1 MQPLIPS
8 FKQFQEGIK
17 LKALNFLTA
26 AAVANVIFKLYHLKV
41 GQAFVHTGY
50 FAGLH
55 ISKEAI
61 EKGAISDN
69 IEETRRLS
77 VELQGN
83 LQESSSILKGLNELV
98 NGRKKEAR
106 GLKGEVN
113 SLRGTVSDLK
123 NTRKALE
130 VETQSLKRIGGH
142 IEEAT
147 KTLDQKIAQLTALR
161 QEIAKAQGGKDVKLP
176 I

>member
-8 FKQFQEGIK
+8 FKQFQEEIK
-17 LKALNFLTA
+17 LNALKFLAT
-26 AAVANVIFKLYHLKV
+26 AAVANVIFKVYHFKV

-50 FAGLH
+50 FAGLY

-61 EKGAISDN
+61 EKGAVSDN
-69 IEETRRLS
+69 VEETRRLS
-77 VELQGN
+77 MELQGN
-83 LQESSSILKGLNELV
+83 LQESSSILNSLHELV
-98 NGRKKEAR
+98 NGRKEEAI

-113 SLRGTVSDLK
+113 SLRENVSALK

-130 VETQSLKRIGGH
+130 VETQTLKRIVDH
-142 IEEAT
+142 IEEAA

-161 QEIAKAQGGKDVKLP
+161 QEIARAKGGEFNV
-176 I
+176 

>member
-8 FKQFQEGIK
+8 FKQFQGEIK
-17 LKALNFLTA
+17 LKALNFLTT
-26 AAVANVIFKLYHLKV
+26 AAVANVIFKLYHFKV

-50 FAGLH
+50 FAGLY

-98 NGRKKEAR
+98 NGKKKEAS

-123 NTRKALE
+123 NTRK
-130 VETQSLKRIGGH
+130 SIGSRNPKLK
-142 IEEAT
+142 
-147 KTLDQKIAQLTALR
+147 
-161 QEIAKAQGGKDVKLP
+161 KDRGSY
-176 I
+176 